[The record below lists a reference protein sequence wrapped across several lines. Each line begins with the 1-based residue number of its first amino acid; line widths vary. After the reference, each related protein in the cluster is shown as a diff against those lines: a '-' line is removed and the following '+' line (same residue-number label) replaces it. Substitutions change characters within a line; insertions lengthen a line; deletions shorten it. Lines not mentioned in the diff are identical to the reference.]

1 VGYARADGD
10 KTLVA
15 TLAQVSVLPSYRRQ
29 GVGRKLVA
37 SLVST
42 LRTGG
47 IGDIGLIAEPG
58 VQPFFAACGF
68 GPDAEPGAEPS
79 VYMALDAH
87 DVATRRAERPAP
99 EAHLNVSGLTALLL
113 RELETRARVS

>member
-1 VGYARADGD
+1 MGYARADGD

-15 TLAQVSVLPSYRRQ
+15 TLAQVCVLPSHRRQ

-47 IGDIGLIAEPG
+47 IGDIGLLAEES

-68 GPDAEPGAEPS
+68 GPDAEPGEAPS
-79 VYMALDAH
+79 VHMALDAH

-99 EAHLNVSGLTALLL
+99 EAHLNVEGLTAVLL
-113 RELETRARVS
+113 RELEKKG